1 MSQREILRAARRAQ
15 AKLANRE
22 KPRAKRQPCAKR
34 GTNLRVSS
42 GVRGEF
48 SRSSLRQFCSYN
60 AVGDGVM
67 SKNRKKKRNVESYN
81 AKPRNYSEFYWS
93 IGEESKGRNREVI
106 FLNVKL

>member
-42 GVRGEF
+42 GARGEF

-67 SKNRKKKRNVESYN
+67 SKNRKKKKGTSRVITRNQEL
-81 AKPRNYSEFYWS
+81 F
-93 IGEESKGRNREVI
+93 
-106 FLNVKL
+106 

>member
-42 GVRGEF
+42 GARGQF

-67 SKNRKKKRNVESYN
+67 SKNRKKKKRNVESYN
-81 AKPRNYSEFYWS
+81 AKPGIILNFIGVSE
-93 IGEESKGRNREVI
+93 KNQREGI
-106 FLNVKL
+106 ERSFF

>member
-22 KPRAKRQPCAKR
+22 KPRTKRQPCAKR

-42 GVRGEF
+42 GARGQF

-67 SKNRKKKRNVESYN
+67 SKNRKKKKGTSRVITRNHGIILNFIGV
-81 AKPRNYSEFYWS
+81 SE
-93 IGEESKGRNREVI
+93 KNQREGI
-106 FLNVKL
+106 ERSFF